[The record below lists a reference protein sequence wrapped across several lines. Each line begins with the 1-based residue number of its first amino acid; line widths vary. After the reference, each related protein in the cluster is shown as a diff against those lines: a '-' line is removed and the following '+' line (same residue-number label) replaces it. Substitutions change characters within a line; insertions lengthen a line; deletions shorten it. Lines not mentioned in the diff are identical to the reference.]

1 MKNKSYAN
9 TVATRLMT
17 ASTLRSAT
25 SLLADKGQMTMTCT
39 RLTKSRKR
47 MNTLTA
53 KNDMWP
59 CTKCRKELPAD
70 DAMIIQDRIYCEF
83 CTIIEHGYYKPEE
96 HLPDE
101 YYEELREKN
110 KDDRENL
117 W

>member
-1 MKNKSYAN
+1 M
-9 TVATRLMT
+9 
-17 ASTLRSAT
+17 SAT
-25 SLLADKGQMTMTCT
+25 TTI
-39 RLTKSRKR
+39 RLTGQNVRYVMANAVVTHSTRTTKSNRR
-47 MNTLTA
+47 LITLTA

-59 CTKCRKELPAD
+59 CTKCRRSLPAD
-70 DAMIIQDRIYCEF
+70 DAMVIQDRIYCTF
-83 CTIIEHGYYKPEE
+83 CAIIEHGYYAKPEE